1 MKAGKLSQT
10 VWRRAVEKQL
20 NKEEKRVTVPA
31 PAENCMAV
39 RVDAKTLDMS
49 CGNSQGST
57 EGLIELSTAA
67 SVFGTTEKI
76 CVYALAKAL
85 NDLAARGGKLQG
97 ISAQLMLPTEAEEA
111 DVKRIVQTLQKLCT
125 QKEIPIL
132 GLQAEVN
139 PAVSQ
144 QFVQIIAMGSG
155 KETEMLTARNIKPG
169 EEIILCGTIG
179 LEGILRIL
187 DEREEELSKRF
198 VPAFI
203 RQIKELQR
211 QLFLDE
217 AIEAAKEFSNDKDTF
232 AVQQIG
238 SGGIFAAL
246 WEMAEEAGVGLEID
260 LNKIAIRQETVE
272 ICEYYQLNPYQM
284 TSTGGVLM
292 VTEDGAGLIKA
303 LEKVGA
309 GAVRLGVTTAENA
322 RVITSGTEKRY
333 MDRPAPDEWM
343 RWYMQEFR
351 KGQ

>member
-10 VWRRAVEKQL
+10 VWRRSVEKQL
-20 NKEEKRVTVPA
+20 NKEEKRATVPA

-39 RVDAKTLDMS
+39 RLEE
-49 CGNSQGST
+49 NET
-57 EGLIELSTAA
+57 ELVTSAH
-67 SVFGTTEKI
+67 VFGATEKI

-85 NDLAARGGKLQG
+85 NDLAARGGRLQG
-97 ISAQLMLPTEAEEA
+97 ISAQLLLPTDAEEA
-111 DVKRIVQTLQKLCT
+111 DVKRIVGTLQKICT
-125 QKEIPIL
+125 QKQISIL

-139 PAVSQ
+139 PAVSE
-144 QFVQIIAMGSG
+144 QFVQIIAIGSG
-155 KETEMLTARNIKPG
+155 KETEMFSAQNIRPG
-169 EEIILCGTIG
+169 QEIILCGTIG

-187 DEREEELSKRF
+187 DEREAELSKRF

-203 RQIKELQR
+203 RQIKELQS

-217 AIEAAKEFSNDKDTF
+217 AIEAAKVFSNNTDTL
-232 AVQQIG
+232 AMQQIG

-260 LNKIAIRQETVE
+260 LSKIAIRQETVE

-303 LEKVGA
+303 LEKAGA